1 MKTCICVRANILRD
15 GARDYCSVRGYV
27 YAPPQ
32 SFGILCECECV
43 LVHTRAI
50 RACACVCVAFCGS
63 FVRMCV
69 RCAIFRQCLCAY
81 LLYVS
86 YSVCLRLSCF
96 RVAFVFH
103 CNVNID
109 EVRRKFEYP
118 DHSLALSLPLPV
130 PLRLPARL
138 PLSPRPLSL
147 AYYQRAPAL
156 THLEDL

>member
-32 SFGILCECECV
+32 SIGILCECEYACLCIRERFV
-43 LVHTRAI
+43 LVHVFVSHFVVRLCV
-50 RACACVCVAFCGS
+50 CACVVRS
-63 FVRMCV
+63 FVNV
-69 RCAIFRQCLCAY
+69 YVLIFCMFR
-81 LLYVS
+81 
-86 YSVCLRLSCF
+86 LRLSCF

-147 AYYQRAPAL
+147 AYYPRAPAL